1 MSTINPLPKSL
12 QRSERSLTIQWTD
25 LTTQKFDIR
34 DLRLQCP
41 CAHCVDEFTGAPLL
55 DPGTVSENILPL
67 SIRSVGRYALMVNWD
82 DNHNTGIYSYQHLKR
97 IGTFLN

>member
-1 MSTINPLPKSL
+1 MANSNPLPLSI
-12 QRSERSLTIQWTD
+12 ERSSRNIIIKWNDATSQT
-25 LTTQKFDIR
+25 FDVR

-55 DPGTVSENILPL
+55 DPSTISENILPL
-67 SIRSVGRYALMVNWD
+67 SIRSVGRYALMINWD